1 MLFLEKSKTGV
12 CPMMTRI
19 NLKEAKELLPRW
31 LERPLVNGPIVV
43 EDNGQPHFVVL
54 GSQEYARYIAWRRRE
69 VIHSFILGEMD
80 RRQAESW
87 WDEGFDALDKLRQ
100 RARDLTTLEIEA
112 LIDEAV
118 NAARQDWEES

>member
-1 MLFLEKSKTGV
+1 
-12 CPMMTRI
+12 MMTRI

-69 VIHSFILGEMD
+69 VIHSFIVGEMD

-100 RARDLTTLEIEA
+100 RAPDLTTLEIEA

-118 NAARQDWEES
+118 NAARQDREES